1 MRQFR
6 VLSLAELA
14 EELSRP
20 SISERP
26 AVVITFDD
34 GFANNLQAAEILDE
48 SHLPWALFVSTG
60 IVGKESLHWV
70 EEITLALLQG
80 HAAQLELFDQTW
92 SLTSRESR
100 ELAFKAI
107 LPKMKALSAGQRK
120 NVLREFRRQ
129 FPFDE
134 TRRLLEIF
142 PSINHLTWAE
152 IGRLARAGVE
162 VGSHGVKHEIHRENQ
177 VEKVLRSELIL
188 SKQELERHL
197 GHPCSYFA
205 FPNGN
210 FLPTSSE
217 EVRRAGY
224 RMAFT
229 MQSKAITAD
238 IDPHLVPRLYADGSL
253 RSLARSFYWMRRR

>member
-1 MRQFR
+1 
-6 VLSLAELA
+6 
-14 EELSRP
+14 
-20 SISERP
+20 
-26 AVVITFDD
+26 
-34 GFANNLQAAEILDE
+34 
-48 SHLPWALFVSTG
+48 
-60 IVGKESLHWV
+60 
-70 EEITLALLQG
+70 
-80 HAAQLELFDQTW
+80 
-92 SLTSRESR
+92 
-100 ELAFKAI
+100 LAFKAI

-142 PSINHLTWAE
+142 PSINHLTWGE
-152 IGRLARAGVE
+152 IGRLASAGVE
-162 VGSHGVKHEIHRENQ
+162 VGSHGVEHEIHGENQ
-177 VEKVLRSELIL
+177 VEKVLRSELVL

-217 EVRRAGY
+217 EVGRAGY
-224 RMAFT
+224 EMAFT
-229 MQSKAITAD
+229 MQSKAITAN
-238 IDPHLVPRLYADGSL
+238 IDPHLVPRLYAEGSL